1 MIEDSS
7 RIMVV
12 ENFYKENNLPFV
24 RRGGGGGGGGYG
36 TTTERSTS
44 KGDHSAQTHTT
55 LSRLA

>member
-24 RRGGGGGGGGYG
+24 RRGGGGGGGMEQLLNARQVKG
-36 TTTERSTS
+36 TTLHRHTQ
-44 KGDHSAQTHTT
+44 HS
-55 LSRLA
+55 LV